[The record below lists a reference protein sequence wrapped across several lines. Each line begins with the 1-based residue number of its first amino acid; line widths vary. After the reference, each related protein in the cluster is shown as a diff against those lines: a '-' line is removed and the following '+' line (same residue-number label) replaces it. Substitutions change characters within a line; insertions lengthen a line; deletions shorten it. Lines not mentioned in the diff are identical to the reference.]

1 MDLKTIYALSTVFG
15 KSGVAIIRISGGKV
29 LDILKKMTEIDVKKI
44 KSRHAYFSAIKN
56 KQGHVLDKALVI
68 YFNAPFSFTGED
80 VAEFHIHGS
89 KAVIQSVLES
99 LSDFSGVRLAEAG
112 EFSKRAFYN
121 NKMDLTEAEGLAD
134 LIDAETSEQQKYA
147 LRQMEG
153 DLKNLYEGW
162 RESLLNI
169 MAHIEAYIDFP
180 DEELPKDIID
190 NIQNTVFKIKKEIEK
205 HIEGNYVGE
214 RLRDGFRVVILGEP
228 NVGKSSLLN
237 LITGRKSLARVSG
250 SPGKTRTINF
260 YRCNDGFRIV
270 DLPGYGFAK
279 VSRSESEKWGAMIE
293 GYLENRGTLLKVVQ
307 LVDIRH
313 KPSAQ
318 DVQMY
323 DYLKYYGLDGIVA
336 ATKADKLGTNEKAKA
351 LRLIRQ
357 TLGMK
362 KDDILIPVSALRRT
376 GDEELL
382 DAMQS
387 LMEGR

>member
-1 MDLKTIYALSTVFG
+1 MKINQSELEA
-15 KSGVAIIRISGGKV
+15 VAVKASQYPPE
-29 LDILKKMTEIDVKKI
+29 DIPEI
-44 KSRHAYFSAIKN
+44 AF
-56 KQGHVLDKALVI
+56 
-68 YFNAPFSFTGED
+68 
-80 VAEFHIHGS
+80 
-89 KAVIQSVLES
+89 
-99 LSDFSGVRLAEAG
+99 AG
-112 EFSKRAFYN
+112 RS
-121 NKMDLTEAEGLAD
+121 
-134 LIDAETSEQQKYA
+134 
-147 LRQMEG
+147 
-153 DLKNLYEGW
+153 
-162 RESLLNI
+162 
-169 MAHIEAYIDFP
+169 
-180 DEELPKDIID
+180 
-190 NIQNTVFKIKKEIEK
+190 
-205 HIEGNYVGE
+205 
-214 RLRDGFRVVILGEP
+214 

-260 YRCNDGFRIV
+260 YRCNDEFRIV